1 MRGVGGMFIEG
12 ETEPVSPLELAHCS
26 QQPRGIGGHKKKG
39 QDARWGAFQ
48 DSEQNVGVCGRNT

>member
-1 MRGVGGMFIEG
+1 MFIEG

-48 DSEQNVGVCGRNT
+48 DSEQYVGVCGRNT